1 MSPASERWPLGESN
15 PDALRHK
22 ILSLACLPISPSG
35 LWRGILLNSP
45 SVRESHA
52 PIPDN
57 MVRVKREPLD
67 CSHATVDEL
76 PHSVAKSPVLVA
88 RSVHRLVRRSNV
100 DQWLT

>member
-35 LWRGILLNSP
+35 LS
-45 SVRESHA
+45 REYYSTVHPFA
-52 PIPDN
+52 RATPQFPITRCQSIERLRIVHLIGSN
-57 MVRVKREPLD
+57 AV
-67 CSHATVDEL
+67 
-76 PHSVAKSPVLVA
+76 PHSVAKPAVLVA
-88 RSVHRLVRRSNV
+88 RSVHGRLSCSHV

>member
-35 LWRGILLNSP
+35 LWRGILLNRR

-57 MVRVKREPLD
+57 KVPVD
-67 CSHATVDEL
+67 AVATHPSSTGSEL
-76 PHSVAKSPVLVA
+76 VPHSVAKPAVLVA
-88 RSVHRLVRRSNV
+88 RSVHGFDRCSTV
-100 DQWLT
+100 DPWLT